1 MIIVISNCLL
11 ILFLYGFLNEYI
23 KESVNLFKK
32 LRGHFNRKY
41 FGKYFCP
48 AISSFALKIRC
59 EGDFRCYALRIARG
73 RSRRAG
79 KVPRAGGN
87 ARQGRPGQAG

>member
-32 LRGHFNRKY
+32 SRGHFNRKY
-41 FGKYFCP
+41 FGKYFKNDLYDYI
-48 AISSFALKIRC
+48 AVIILILLLMYMIGYIIFITAKL
-59 EGDFRCYALRIARG
+59 LRGA
-73 RSRRAG
+73 
-79 KVPRAGGN
+79 
-87 ARQGRPGQAG
+87 

>member
-23 KESVNLFKK
+23 KESVNIFKK

-41 FGKYFCP
+41 FGKYFKNDLYDYVAVIIP
-48 AISSFALKIRC
+48 ILLLMYMIGYIIFITVRL
-59 EGDFRCYALRIARG
+59 LRGA
-73 RSRRAG
+73 
-79 KVPRAGGN
+79 
-87 ARQGRPGQAG
+87 

>member
-41 FGKYFCP
+41 FGKYFNNDLYDYI
-48 AISSFALKIRC
+48 AVIILILLLMYMIGYIIFITARL
-59 EGDFRCYALRIARG
+59 LRGA
-73 RSRRAG
+73 
-79 KVPRAGGN
+79 
-87 ARQGRPGQAG
+87 

>member
-41 FGKYFCP
+41 FGKYFKNDLYDYI
-48 AISSFALKIRC
+48 AVIILILLLMYMIGYVIFITARL
-59 EGDFRCYALRIARG
+59 LRGA
-73 RSRRAG
+73 
-79 KVPRAGGN
+79 
-87 ARQGRPGQAG
+87 

>member
-41 FGKYFCP
+41 FGKYFKNDLYDYI
-48 AISSFALKIRC
+48 AVIILILLLMYMIGYIIFITARL
-59 EGDFRCYALRIARG
+59 LRGA
-73 RSRRAG
+73 
-79 KVPRAGGN
+79 
-87 ARQGRPGQAG
+87 

>member
-41 FGKYFCP
+41 FGKYFKNDLYDYI
-48 AISSFALKIRC
+48 AVIILILLLMYMIGHIIFITAKL
-59 EGDFRCYALRIARG
+59 LRGA
-73 RSRRAG
+73 
-79 KVPRAGGN
+79 
-87 ARQGRPGQAG
+87 

>member
-41 FGKYFCP
+41 FGKYFKNDLYDYI
-48 AISSFALKIRC
+48 AVIMLILLLMYMIGYVIFITARL
-59 EGDFRCYALRIARG
+59 LRGA
-73 RSRRAG
+73 
-79 KVPRAGGN
+79 
-87 ARQGRPGQAG
+87 

>member
-41 FGKYFCP
+41 FGKYFKNDLYDYI
-48 AISSFALKIRC
+48 AVIMLILLLMYMIGYIIFITARL
-59 EGDFRCYALRIARG
+59 LRGA
-73 RSRRAG
+73 
-79 KVPRAGGN
+79 
-87 ARQGRPGQAG
+87 

>member
-41 FGKYFCP
+41 FGKYFKNDLCDYI
-48 AISSFALKIRC
+48 AVIILILLLMYMIGYIIFITAKL
-59 EGDFRCYALRIARG
+59 LRGA
-73 RSRRAG
+73 
-79 KVPRAGGN
+79 
-87 ARQGRPGQAG
+87 

>member
-41 FGKYFCP
+41 FGKYFKNDLYDYI
-48 AISSFALKIRC
+48 AVIILILLLMYMIGYIIFITAKL
-59 EGDFRCYALRIARG
+59 LRGA
-73 RSRRAG
+73 
-79 KVPRAGGN
+79 
-87 ARQGRPGQAG
+87 

>member
-41 FGKYFCP
+41 FGKYFKNDLYDYV
-48 AISSFALKIRC
+48 AVIILILLLMYMIGYIIFITARL
-59 EGDFRCYALRIARG
+59 LRGA
-73 RSRRAG
+73 
-79 KVPRAGGN
+79 
-87 ARQGRPGQAG
+87 

>member
-23 KESVNLFKK
+23 KESVEIFKK

-41 FGKYFCP
+41 FGKYFKNDLYDYI
-48 AISSFALKIRC
+48 AVIILILLLMYMIGYIIFITAKL
-59 EGDFRCYALRIARG
+59 LRGA
-73 RSRRAG
+73 
-79 KVPRAGGN
+79 
-87 ARQGRPGQAG
+87 

>member
-23 KESVNLFKK
+23 KESVNIFKK

-41 FGKYFCP
+41 FGKYFKNDLYDYI
-48 AISSFALKIRC
+48 AVIILILLLMYMIGYIIFITAKL
-59 EGDFRCYALRIARG
+59 LRGA
-73 RSRRAG
+73 
-79 KVPRAGGN
+79 
-87 ARQGRPGQAG
+87 

>member
-41 FGKYFCP
+41 FGKYFKNDQYDYI
-48 AISSFALKIRC
+48 AVIILILLLMYMIGYIIFITARL
-59 EGDFRCYALRIARG
+59 LRGA
-73 RSRRAG
+73 
-79 KVPRAGGN
+79 
-87 ARQGRPGQAG
+87 

>member
-41 FGKYFCP
+41 FGKYFKND
-48 AISSFALKIRC
+48 LY
-59 EGDFRCYALRIARG
+59 DYIAVIILILLLMYMIG
-73 RSRRAG
+73 YIIFITA
-79 KVPRAGGN
+79 KLLGGV
-87 ARQGRPGQAG
+87 

>member
-41 FGKYFCP
+41 FGKYFKNDLYDYI
-48 AISSFALKIRC
+48 AVIILILLLMYMIGYVRFITARL
-59 EGDFRCYALRIARG
+59 LRGA
-73 RSRRAG
+73 
-79 KVPRAGGN
+79 
-87 ARQGRPGQAG
+87 

>member
-41 FGKYFCP
+41 FGKYFKNDLYDYI
-48 AISSFALKIRC
+48 AVIILILLLMYMIGYIIYITARL
-59 EGDFRCYALRIARG
+59 LRGA
-73 RSRRAG
+73 
-79 KVPRAGGN
+79 
-87 ARQGRPGQAG
+87 

>member
-41 FGKYFCP
+41 FGKYFKNDLYDYI
-48 AISSFALKIRC
+48 AVIMLILLLMYMIGYIIFITAKL
-59 EGDFRCYALRIARG
+59 LRGA
-73 RSRRAG
+73 
-79 KVPRAGGN
+79 
-87 ARQGRPGQAG
+87 

>member
-11 ILFLYGFLNEYI
+11 ILFLYGFLKEYI

-41 FGKYFCP
+41 FGKYFKNDLYDYI
-48 AISSFALKIRC
+48 AVIMLILLLMYMIGYIIFITAKL
-59 EGDFRCYALRIARG
+59 LRGA
-73 RSRRAG
+73 
-79 KVPRAGGN
+79 
-87 ARQGRPGQAG
+87 

>member
-41 FGKYFCP
+41 FGKYFKNDLYDYI
-48 AISSFALKIRC
+48 AVIILIILLMYMIGYIIFITARL
-59 EGDFRCYALRIARG
+59 LRGA
-73 RSRRAG
+73 
-79 KVPRAGGN
+79 
-87 ARQGRPGQAG
+87 

>member
-41 FGKYFCP
+41 FGKYFKNDLYDYI
-48 AISSFALKIRC
+48 AVIILILLLMYMIGYIIFITARL
-59 EGDFRCYALRIARG
+59 LRG
-73 RSRRAG
+73 
-79 KVPRAGGN
+79 V
-87 ARQGRPGQAG
+87 

>member
-11 ILFLYGFLNEYI
+11 ILFLYSFLNEYI

-41 FGKYFCP
+41 FGKYFKNDLYDYI
-48 AISSFALKIRC
+48 AVIILILLLMYMIGYIIFITAKL
-59 EGDFRCYALRIARG
+59 LRGA
-73 RSRRAG
+73 
-79 KVPRAGGN
+79 
-87 ARQGRPGQAG
+87 